1 MKRKGSSGVA
11 GYGDQGKMSKSFKII
26 TLGCKVN
33 QYESAF
39 IEESLLDM
47 GCRRANQGREAELV
61 VVNTCIVTARAS
73 YQSRQ
78 ALRRAIRENPGAII
92 AAVGCYGQVF
102 PGELSKIDGVDIIA
116 GNKGKSSLPRLLTK
130 ASHHNP
136 PLVEKEE
143 FGPLNHFEQAPITRF
158 SDRTRAF
165 VKIQDGCES
174 FCSYCIVP
182 KARGPQRSLM
192 PDRVIEL
199 LNGLERSGYKEVVL
213 AGVHLGKYGADFG
226 NDIDLTRLLAEIG
239 ENRCRLRIRLSS
251 LEPMEIGRELI
262 ALMASHD
269 WLCRHFHIPLQ
280 SGDDEVLRRM
290 NRNYTARMFTM
301 VIDDISRFV
310 PLVCIGVDVLVGFP
324 GESDRAFNNTF
335 DLLQDM
341 PVSYL
346 HVFPYSRRDGT
357 AAAGFP
363 DQLDHKK
370 IKERTLLLRRLDKQ
384 KRKVFWGSLVG
395 ETFPVLTE
403 GWLPEDR
410 HLISGLSDNYVRFAF
425 PSNSLIK
432 NEIVEVRAEDVTE
445 RGIIARRLKD

>member
-1 MKRKGSSGVA
+1 MKGKGPSGVA
-11 GYGDQGKMSKSFKII
+11 GYGDQGKMSKSFKVI

-47 GCRRANQGREAELV
+47 GCRRVNQGREAELV

-102 PGELSKIDGVDIIA
+102 PGELSNIDGVDIIA
-116 GNKGKSSLPRLLTK
+116 GNKGKSSLPGLLTK

-136 PLVEKEE
+136 PLVVSEE
-143 FGPLNHFEQAPITRF
+143 FVTLNHFEQAPITKF

-165 VKIQDGCES
+165 LKIQDGCES
-174 FCSYCIVP
+174 SCSYCIVP
-182 KARGPQRSLM
+182 KARGPQRSLG
-192 PDRVIEL
+192 PERVIEL
-199 LNGLERSGYKEVVL
+199 LKGLERSGYKEVVL

-226 NDIDLTRLLAEIG
+226 NDMDLTKLLAEIG
-239 ENRCRLRIRLSS
+239 GNRCRLRIRLSS

-262 ALMASHD
+262 GLTASHD
-269 WLCRHFHIPLQ
+269 WLCRHFHISLQ
-280 SGDDEVLRRM
+280 SGDDDVLSRM
-290 NRNYTARMFTM
+290 NRYYTARMVTR
-301 VIDDISRFV
+301 VINDIARLI
-310 PLVCIGVDVLVGFP
+310 PQVCIGVDVLVGFP
-324 GESDRAFNNTF
+324 GETDRAFNNTF
-335 DLLQDM
+335 GLLQDM

-363 DQLDHKK
+363 DQLDHEK
-370 IKERTLLLRRLDKQ
+370 IKERTLFLRRLDKE

-395 ETFPVLTE
+395 ETFSVLTE

>member
-1 MKRKGSSGVA
+1 MA
-11 GYGDQGKMSKSFKII
+11 KSFRII

-39 IEESLLDM
+39 IEESLLGM
-47 GCRRANQGREAELV
+47 GCRRADQAREAELV

-78 ALRRAIRENPGAII
+78 AIRRAIRKNPGAII

-116 GNKGKSSLPRLLTK
+116 GNKGKSSLPGLLTK

-136 PLVEKEE
+136 PLVVREE
-143 FGPLNHFEQAPITRF
+143 FGPLNHFEQAPITKF

-165 VKIQDGCES
+165 LKIQDGCES

-182 KARGPQRSLM
+182 KARGPQRSLG
-192 PDRVIEL
+192 PRRVIEL

-213 AGVHLGKYGADFG
+213 VGVHLGKYGADFG
-226 NDIDLTRLLAEIG
+226 NDMDLTKLLAEIG
-239 ENRCRLRIRLSS
+239 RNRCQLRIRLSS
-251 LEPMEIGRELI
+251 VEPMEIGRELI

-269 WLCRHFHIPLQ
+269 WLCRHFHISLQ
-280 SGDDEVLRRM
+280 SGDDEVLSRM
-290 NRNYTARMFTM
+290 NRNYTARMFTK
-301 VIDDISRFV
+301 VIEDIIRLV
-310 PLVCIGVDVLVGFP
+310 PLVCIGVDALVGFP

-346 HVFPYSRRDGT
+346 HVFPYSRRDET

-363 DQLDHKK
+363 DHLDHKE
-370 IKERTLLLRRLDKQ
+370 IKERTFLLRRLDKE
-384 KRKVFWGSLVG
+384 KRKVFWGSLAG

-403 GWLPEDR
+403 GWAPEDR
-410 HLISGLSDNYVRFAF
+410 HLISGLSDNYVRFTF

-432 NEIVEVRAEDVTE
+432 NRIVKVRAEYVTE
-445 RGIIARRLKD
+445 TGVAARRLMD